1 MNNKIKELAED
12 RVFHIIVY
20 TVLILLAFICIY
32 PLYFVLIASVSDP
45 DAVLSG
51 KVILTIK
58 DFTLMGYERI
68 FSDRMVVRGFLNSV
82 FYTGVGT
89 LINLVVT
96 LPAAYSLSRKDLAGR
111 RVFMIMFVITM
122 YFSGGMIPTYLIVQ
136 KLGLY
141 DTPAVLLVCSALSVF
156 NMIIARTFFETT
168 IPLELLEAARIDG
181 CNNVRFFFTMVL
193 PLSKSMIAVIALYYA
208 VAHWNSYMNALLY
221 INNADWKPLQL
232 VLREMLISTQSLSVL
247 VQGDA
252 SAQQRMKMVNIMQ
265 YAVIV
270 VATVPMLVIF
280 PFVQKYF
287 VKGVMIGAVKG

>member
-51 KVILTIK
+51 KVILTIM
-58 DFTLMGYERI
+58 DLTLMGYERI

-168 IPLELLEAARIDG
+168 IPPELLEAARIDG

>member
-32 PLYFVLIASVSDP
+32 PLYFVLIASISDP

-156 NMIIARTFFETT
+156 KMIIARTFFETT

-221 INNADWKPLQL
+221 INNANWKPLQL

>member
-20 TVLILLAFICIY
+20 TILILLAFICIY

-68 FSDRMVVRGFLNSV
+68 FSDRVVVRGFLNSV

>member
-32 PLYFVLIASVSDP
+32 PLYFVLIASISDP

-89 LINLVVT
+89 LINFVVT

-156 NMIIARTFFETT
+156 KMIIARTFFETT